1 MVDDDDVAWA
11 LDAEDLS
18 SSASVDLDLD
28 FGFAESRISLMC
40 CSVCGYLAKSVS
52 CES

>member
-1 MVDDDDVAWA
+1 MVDVDDVAGA
-11 LDAEDLS
+11 FDSEVLS
-18 SSASVDLDLD
+18 SSASADLDLD
-28 FGFAESRISLMC
+28 FGFDESRISLMC